1 MTSEDIKHQLIIIPW
16 TDQTCTAEWQT
27 FTGTYVLHSR
37 ELCYIPHKRSLLCR
51 LGFSPSPQSAQSSE
65 STSPSLKVDWPD
77 PQSQL
82 LSPPALK
89 YIGLALSS
97 ESVQSS
103 ELTIPAPTVADWHN
117 PYSQLVQPSGS
128 TSPTLKVY

>member
-1 MTSEDIKHQLIIIPW
+1 MVCSEHVQPPGLTRLAPPN
-16 TDQTCTAEWQT
+16 QT

-37 ELCYIPHKRSLLCR
+37 ELCYIPHKRNLLCR

-65 STSPSLKVDWPD
+65 STSPSLKVDWPN

-82 LSPPALK
+82 LSPRALK

-103 ELTIPAPTVADWHN
+103 ELTIPVPTVADWHN

-128 TSPTLKVY
+128 TSPTLKVD